1 MEPNDNQQPD
11 EPTHPRPDDRNEQ
24 VPGSPAPDP
33 EAAEGDAGDV
43 PEAD

>member
-1 MEPNDNQQPD
+1 MDEQDTQGTREDNRNDA
-11 EPTHPRPDDRNEQ
+11 

-33 EAAEGDAGDV
+33 TDDPGDAGDV

>member
-1 MEPNDNQQPD
+1 MD
-11 EPTHPRPDDRNEQ
+11 EQDTQRTGEDDLAEE

-33 EAAEGDAGDV
+33 TDDQGDAGDV